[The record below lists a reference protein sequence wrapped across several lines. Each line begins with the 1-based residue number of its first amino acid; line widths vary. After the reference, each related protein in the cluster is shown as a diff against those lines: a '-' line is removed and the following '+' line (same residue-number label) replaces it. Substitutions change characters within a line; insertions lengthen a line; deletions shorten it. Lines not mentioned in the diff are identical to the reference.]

1 MNFSLS
7 SINKSIKVLLFFLFV
22 INTAAALWTPI
33 FSVYI
38 ISHVVGATL
47 ATVGIM
53 SVIYS
58 IIRAILQIPIARHLD
73 AQAGEKDDFFVIFSG
88 IFIAAIC
95 SFSLLLIQQIWQ
107 LGLVQILWGVA
118 DACTMA
124 AYYSIFSHHID
135 QKSAAFEW
143 SLYSVGG
150 ITIAMSFGGLIGGF
164 AAEYFGFP
172 VIFVA
177 AGCLNIFALILL
189 GILYPQMKIMRK
201 KSEQVVVEMTEMPK

>member
-1 MNFSLS
+1 MHFSFN
-7 SINKSIKVLLFFLFV
+7 SINKSIKILLFFLFV

-38 ISHVVGATL
+38 INHIVGATL
-47 ATVGIM
+47 ATIGIM
-53 SVIYS
+53 SVFYS
-58 IIRAILQIPIARHLD
+58 VVRSVLQIPIARHLD
-73 AQAGEKDDFFVIFSG
+73 QQVGEKDDFKVIFAG
-88 IFIAAIC
+88 IFIASIC

-107 LGLVQILWGVA
+107 LGLIQILWGVA

-150 ITIAMSFGGLIGGF
+150 ITIATSLGGLVGGF
-164 AAEYFGFP
+164 TAQYFGFP
-172 VIFVA
+172 VIFIA
-177 AGCLNIFALILL
+177 AGLLNICGLILL
-189 GILYPQMKIMRK
+189 GILYPQMKVMRQK
-201 KSEQVVVEMTEMPK
+201 KEPVVIEMSGMPK

>member
-7 SINKSIKVLLFFLFV
+7 AINKSIKILLFFLFV

-38 ISHVVGATL
+38 IGHVIGATL
-47 ATVGIM
+47 ATVGVM

-58 IIRAILQIPIARHLD
+58 LIRAVLQIPIAKHLD

-88 IFIAAIC
+88 ILIAAVC

-107 LGLVQILWGVA
+107 LGLVQVFWGVA

-135 QKSAAFEW
+135 QKAAAFEW

-150 ITIAMSFGGLIGGF
+150 ITVAMSIGGLIGGF
-164 AAEYFGFP
+164 AAQSFGFP
-172 VIFVA
+172 VIFIA
-177 AGCLNIFALILL
+177 AGCMNVFALILL
-189 GILYPQMKIMRK
+189 GILYPQMKVMRTK
-201 KSEQVVVEMTEMPK
+201 KEQIVVEMTESPK

>member
-7 SINKSIKVLLFFLFV
+7 AINKSIKILLFFLFV

-38 ISHVVGATL
+38 IGHVIGATL
-47 ATVGIM
+47 VTVGIM

-58 IIRAILQIPIARHLD
+58 VIRSVLQIPIAKHLD
-73 AQAGEKDDFFVIFSG
+73 DQAGEKDDFFVIFLG
-88 IFIAAIC
+88 ILIAAIC
-95 SFSLLLIQQIWQ
+95 SFCLLYVQYIWQ
-107 LGLVQILWGVA
+107 LSLVQILWGVA

-164 AAEYFGFP
+164 TAQYFGFP
-172 VIFVA
+172 VIFVV
-177 AGCLNIFALILL
+177 AGCMNIFALVLL
-189 GILYPQMKIMRK
+189 CILYPQMKIMRK